1 MENTSVD
8 EWMIAFINR
17 SVFVYKDETVNF
29 YNNTTIFYN

>member
-1 MENTSVD
+1 MENAPVY